1 MILFQDFWSGFQLN
15 KRIFSFD
22 ETKNFHLPDLHFARL
37 RSPTWPHVQVHIFVT
52 FFSFFYKAMLV
63 KNKHS
68 SVEAGMGHGHRKCK
82 KKICREQL
90 SLRPQLSWRRH
101 VPVIFMAWEKK
112 PWSFNICTPKVFAV
126 SWLHYF
132 HVSSFKMLCTEKV
145 RKRWG
150 YRLVHLSW
158 KTMHFSSCLD
168 KLAEHSKYR
177 QVQPFVLI
185 SLHSSWKSFKK
196 SH

>member
-1 MILFQDFWSGFQLN
+1 MQ
-15 KRIFSFD
+15 K
-22 ETKNFHLPDLHFARL
+22 KN
-37 RSPTWPHVQVHIFVT
+37 
-52 FFSFFYKAMLV
+52 
-63 KNKHS
+63 
-68 SVEAGMGHGHRKCK
+68 
-82 KKICREQL
+82 CREQL

-145 RKRWG
+145 GKRWG

-196 SH
+196 SHFNIYVSCSPFLTLKTAVCLHLWCEFQLFIYIKERVSADCLHY